1 MAPMALVLGLGNP
14 LRGDDGIGPQVVEA
28 LLRRGLPD
36 GVEAL
41 DAGSAGLG
49 LLNLLDGPQR
59 VIVIDAADVGLAPGQ
74 FVRFTPDDA
83 HLLAAGDTTSFHQA
97 GLTEALAL
105 ARALDRPLPEI
116 VIFGVQP
123 ASMEWG
129 EGLSPAVEGAV
140 TRVVEAVLQVL
151 DVSP

>member
-1 MAPMALVLGLGNP
+1 M
-14 LRGDDGIGPQVVEA
+14 RGDDGIGPRVVEA

-41 DAGSAGLG
+41 DAGAAGLE

-74 FVRFTPDDA
+74 FVRFTSNDA
-83 HLLAAGDTTSFHQA
+83 HLLAATDTTSFHQA
-97 GLTEALAL
+97 GLAEALAL

-123 ASMEWG
+123 GSMEWG

-140 TRVVEAVLQVL
+140 ARVAEAVLQVL
-151 DVSP
+151 DVSS

>member
-1 MAPMALVLGLGNP
+1 MAPIALVLGLGNP
-14 LRGDDGIGPQVVEA
+14 LRGDDGIGPRVVEA
-28 LLRRGLPD
+28 LLRRGLPE

-41 DAGSAGLG
+41 DAGSAGLE

-74 FVRFTPDDA
+74 FARFTPDEA
-83 HLLAAGDTTSFHQA
+83 HLFAAADTTSFHQA
-97 GLTEALAL
+97 GLAEVLAL
-105 ARALDRPLPEI
+105 ARALDRPLPEL

-129 EGLSPAVEGAV
+129 EGLSPAVEGVV
-140 TRVVEAVLQVL
+140 TRVVEALQNEL
-151 DVSP
+151 EMSC